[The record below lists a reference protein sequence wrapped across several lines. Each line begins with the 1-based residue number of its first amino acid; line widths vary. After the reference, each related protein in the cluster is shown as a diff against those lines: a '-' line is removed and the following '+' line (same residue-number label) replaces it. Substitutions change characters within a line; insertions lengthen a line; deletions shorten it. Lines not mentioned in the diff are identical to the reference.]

1 MFYAARRLLRLA
13 RDKTGCPRPGR
24 APGRP
29 YSPWRRCRR
38 TFVANF
44 TADDLQA
51 RAADRGLLY
60 PRHLLAELVAALDS
74 GRHVL
79 LTGVPG
85 TGKTSLAYVLADL
98 ARDSVRC
105 TGYLAVTASAEWSE
119 RHTVGHYADTPEG
132 VVFQPGVFLE
142 AISSGRWLIID
153 ELNRADFDR
162 AFGPLFTVL
171 ANQPVT
177 LPYKQAG
184 HTEPMSIV
192 PAGAAVPPHT
202 DAITV
207 PRHWRIIATMNDF
220 DRSSLHKLSYA
231 LMRRFAF
238 IEVDAAPDEVV
249 YRLIAGAGD
258 LVAELFP
265 VRKFVDLGP
274 AIFVDAARFAARRL
288 TDRDATP
295 SRVLFEAFFAFVLP
309 QLDQLDDRQGR
320 ELFEA
325 MAPRFD
331 PPEARQLGHAI
342 RKTIGLP
349 ASPAERA
356 LIAARA

>member
-1 MFYAARRLLRLA
+1 
-13 RDKTGCPRPGR
+13 
-24 APGRP
+24 
-29 YSPWRRCRR
+29 
-38 TFVANF
+38 VANF
-44 TADDLQA
+44 TADDLAA
-51 RAADRGLLY
+51 RAADRGLLF

-74 GRHVL
+74 GRHIL

-98 ARDSVRC
+98 ARESVRC

-119 RHTVGHYADTPEG
+119 RQTVGHYADTPEG

-142 AISSGRWLIID
+142 AIQSGRWLIID
-153 ELNRADFDR
+153 EFNRADFDR

-177 LPYKQAG
+177 LPYKRAG
-184 HTEPMSIV
+184 HTDPLSIV

-207 PRHWRIIATMNDF
+207 PRHWRIVATMNDF
-220 DRSSLHKLSYA
+220 DRSTLHKLSYA

-249 YRLIAGAGD
+249 YRLMPSAGD
-258 LVAELFP
+258 LVAGLFP
-265 VRKFVDLGP
+265 VRRFVDLGP
-274 AIFVDAARFAARRL
+274 AIFVDAARFATRRL
-288 TDRDATP
+288 KDRDVTP

-309 QLDQLDDRQGR
+309 QLDQLEDRQGR
-320 ELFEA
+320 ELFEVL
-325 MAPRFD
+325 APQFD
-331 PPEARQLGHAI
+331 PPEARQLGVAI
-342 RKTIGLP
+342 RKTIGPPSGTPDRSLQM
-349 ASPAERA
+349 
-356 LIAARA
+356 ARA